1 MKKYFES
8 EINYYMSYILNEN
21 EKIKNV
27 LNIAINSN
35 NNAIINSDLEEPENY
50 DDIINNK
57 EENKMENKI

>member
-1 MKKYFES
+1 
-8 EINYYMSYILNEN
+8 MSYILNEN

-57 EENKMENKI
+57 EENKMEKKI

>member
-50 DDIINNK
+50 VDIINNK
-57 EENKMENKI
+57 EENKMEKKI